1 MTLPVWMERFAE
13 VYNNKEDYPTIADVA
28 LELGFSYQTVRN
40 KGAIIRGLARRGEAV
55 PELISR
61 VITKTQGDDQ
71 QLSARDH
78 AKKRADA
85 LRDAVSATLTSSRY
99 PVINPEV
106 VIVESFVSTIYDR
119 LSGISAEKEG
129 TPRTWLSDTLRVEGI
144 EDPRGRTFLF
154 TSAQNDAEVDEAFWT
169 SLKTYAELMDADIIV
184 GPLTYE
190 TQWWSESNPQSR
202 SYDPR
207 LEEFLCFGQM
217 EIGDDFV
224 FCGEMNT
231 LPTARRPISDLTTY
245 SRGRWAVF
253 PHPMVQLK
261 SVPSTDP
268 KVQAHQVMTTGSVTR
283 PKIIPRKAGVKSLFH
298 QALGATI
305 VEFDEEGD
313 VFCRQIIADEDGS
326 FYDLDIFVSG
336 EDFSFHNG
344 VAGIVFGDLH
354 IAKADPKNCRASFGL
369 EPLEP
374 HKARAPGSMLE
385 VLKPAEIF
393 LHDIHDNEFRNHHH
407 IHDAAHSF
415 EMAYRG
421 RDSVEE
427 EVFWS
432 ADFLWGLTNVYH
444 GQVNVVDSNHDLA
457 LERYVREGR
466 YRNDGINLTYGLKL
480 ETAYMQYRKHV
491 ADALDAGVASGSFSL
506 LEWAV
511 RDALSPV
518 VLPVAWVHDG
528 QSYLLNEVEHGNHGF
543 RGANGARGTVAGF
556 AALGR
561 PMSIA
566 DKHSPEILDMVYV
579 AGTQQLH
586 MGYNRGP
593 SGWAVTNIVQ
603 YPNGKRSLVTLQNGK
618 WRGRK

>member
-1 MTLPVWMERFAE
+1 MTLPVGTERFVE
-13 VYNNKEDYPTIADVA
+13 VYNDKEKYPTIADVA

-40 KGAIIRGLARRGEAV
+40 KGAILRGLLRRGEAV

-61 VITKTQGDDQ
+61 VVTKTQGDGH
-71 QLSARDH
+71 QLSAREH

-85 LRDAVSATLTSSRY
+85 LRDAVSVTLTSSRY
-99 PVINPEV
+99 PVINPEA

-129 TPRTWLSDTLRVEGI
+129 TPRTWLSDTLRVEGV

-169 SLKTYAELMDADIIV
+169 SMKTYAELIDADIIV

-217 EIGDDFV
+217 AIGDNFL

-268 KVQAHQVMTTGSVTR
+268 NVQAHQVMTTGSVTR

-298 QALGATI
+298 QVLGATI
-305 VEFDEEGD
+305 VEFDEDGD

-326 FYDLDIFVSG
+326 FFDLDIFVSG
-336 EDFSFHNG
+336 EDFAFHEG

-354 IAKADPKNCRASFGL
+354 IAKADPVNCLASFGVH
-369 EPLEP
+369 PHEP
-374 HKARAPGSMLE
+374 HEPRTPGSMLE
-385 VLKPAEIF
+385 TLNPAEIF
-393 LHDIHDNEFRNHHH
+393 VHDIHDNETRNHHH
-407 IHDAAHSF
+407 VHDSAHSF

-421 RDSVEE
+421 RDSVED
-427 EVFWS
+427 EVFRA
-432 ADFLWGLTNVYH
+432 ADFLYALTSNYDTRVI
-444 GQVNVVDSNHDLA
+444 VVDSNHDIA

-466 YRNDGINLTYGLKL
+466 YRNDGINIPYGLKL
-480 ETAYMQYRKHV
+480 ESAYMQYRKAS
-491 ADALDAGVASGSFSL
+491 ADALEAGVSCPTFSL

-511 RDALSPV
+511 RDALNPII
-518 VLPVAWVHDG
+518 LPVAWVHDG